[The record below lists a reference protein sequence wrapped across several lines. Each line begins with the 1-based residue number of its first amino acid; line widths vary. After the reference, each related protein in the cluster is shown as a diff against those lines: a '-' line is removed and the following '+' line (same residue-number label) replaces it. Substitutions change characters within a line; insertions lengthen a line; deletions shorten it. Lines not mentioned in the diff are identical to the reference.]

1 MNKIKKPSIIV
12 YALTTIGAVF
22 SLLSAMILIAK
33 DTPDIDLG
41 LVLFLQLLT
50 VLLLV
55 IASISGWY
63 KYSKLYVEYEVEKR
77 LQQQET
83 TD

>member
-1 MNKIKKPSIIV
+1 MNKIKKPSIVV
-12 YALTTIGAVF
+12 YALTTVGAVL

-33 DTPDIDLG
+33 DTPEIDLG

-50 VLLLV
+50 TLLLV
-55 IASISGWY
+55 IASVGGWHR
-63 KYSKLYVEYEVEKR
+63 YSKLYVEYEVEKR
-77 LQQQET
+77 LQEQES